1 MRIIYTLSDESL
13 MINSTKHI
21 YFSGQPIPLVEYT
34 DKEKATWRT
43 VYR

>member
-1 MRIIYTLSDESL
+1 MITIIHDP
-13 MINSTKHI
+13 
-21 YFSGQPIPLVEYT
+21 FSGQPIPLVEYT